1 MFQHIST
8 EQDETRA
15 GEKNAEFTFG
25 VHGQSLLTWV
35 SDNQATILT
44 QEETESVIYELG
56 RSVMGS
62 VRSLNEQFGL
72 LRQAIMYSFVW
83 RKHPELGI
91 QFFVYRRTK
100 TNNEGQ
106 LAQRLSLGAG
116 GHFEIADIQEYF
128 GGDGWKS
135 TSVIDFPLT
144 CATNY
149 YRERGEELNGD
160 DLGRFTYQEPT
171 TLHGFVMD
179 SKPTPGYVG
188 NIHFGMLAGCRV
200 LDVNIELEMKEPQN
214 DAVGWFT
221 AEELLG
227 DLARG
232 GKVLGTQH
240 GDGLV
245 DYEPWS
251 KLMIEKIKE
260 LEATLKVTA

>member
-1 MFQHIST
+1 MFRYITPELDQIRV
-8 EQDETRA
+8 D
-15 GEKNAEFTFG
+15 EKNAEFTFG
-25 VHGQSLLTWV
+25 VHGPSLLRWA
-35 SDNQATILT
+35 SDNQATIMT
-44 QEETESVIYELG
+44 QEETEHVIYELG
-56 RSVMGS
+56 RAVMGS

-72 LRQAIMYSFVW
+72 LRQAIMYSFIW

-116 GHFEIADIQEYF
+116 GHFEILDLSLHDDLA
-128 GGDGWKS
+128 GMHS
-135 TSVIDFPLT
+135 TPIIDFA
-144 CATNY
+144 ATSLNNY
-149 YRERGEELNGD
+149 YRERDEELNGD
-160 DLGRFTYQEPT
+160 DLAEDVYDEP

-179 SKPTPGYVG
+179 SKSTPGYVG

-200 LDVNIELEMKEPQN
+200 LDVNIELGMKEPQN

-232 GKVLGTQH
+232 GKVVGTQH

-260 LEATLKVTA
+260 LEATLETAE